1 VYKGFIKEKKHSV
14 GGLRKMG
21 EYSICQVCGVNE
33 LIDDDELE
41 TGMCRDCMSSLMSDG
56 VYCD

>member
-1 VYKGFIKEKKHSV
+1 MTEHPV
-14 GGLRKMG
+14 
-21 EYSICQVCGVNE
+21 CQVCGVNE
-33 LIDDDELE
+33 LIDDDEIQ